1 MAKRKIKEIQ
11 GKRIQYSLN
20 HVLVTEN
27 CHFDSWT
34 TLCEYVMDIAIE
46 EAKKQMSDQFEDLVC
61 KLSDEIIDTAEEYE
75 SA

>member
-1 MAKRKIKEIQ
+1 
-11 GKRIQYSLN
+11 
-20 HVLVTEN
+20 
-27 CHFDSWT
+27 
-34 TLCEYVMDIAIE
+34 MDIAIE